1 MFRMSD
7 ISEAIAEEQDATT
20 MGGYKKLGMEKVV
33 ATTRETLSTKEL
45 TLKSTGLLGIALLA
59 LTACGG
65 DEDPAPEST
74 EEQNDT
80 SEDAGDGD
88 DTGEDESTE
97 ETAADAPTI
106 GELDEGIWDA
116 SLNQESVTISA
127 EVPAS
132 SMGAASEDAT
142 STEGESIQIVLSGNM
157 DGDGY
162 SYTINETLGDYLI
175 FSDQAF
181 QTVDS
186 VIEEYAQ
193 AQVEDQGPSPEELR
207 AEVETEGEWVD
218 ITSLAEQLE
227 TPSLFIENF
236 RTSMLSSAGVEDLSE
251 WDLEPELDTRDGED
265 VWVYSEETAESTIQF
280 VVKADEAEPLLME
293 VHSEAEGQETLV
305 TFSDWNEVEEPER
318 PAEDVVITEEDFM
331 SIAQSLV

>member
-1 MFRMSD
+1 VGTT
-7 ISEAIAEEQDATT
+7 SE
-20 MGGYKKLGMEKVV
+20 KLS
-33 ATTRETLSTKEL
+33 AREV
-45 TLKSTGLLGIALLA
+45 TLKTTGLLGVALLT

-65 DEDPAPEST
+65 GDDAAAEAPEAEQAAA
-74 EEQNDT
+74 EENE
-80 SEDAGDGD
+80 SESGATQDEEAEVAE
-88 DTGEDESTE
+88 EDIQ
-97 ETAADAPTI
+97 DAPTI
-106 GELDEGIWDA
+106 GEIDESIWES
-116 SLNQESVTISA
+116 SLNQDSVTISA

-132 SMGAASEDAT
+132 SLGAATEDAT
-142 STEGESIQIVLSGNM
+142 PTEGENIQIELSGNM

-207 AEVETEGEWVD
+207 REVETEGEWVD
-218 ITSLAEQLE
+218 ITSLAAQLE

-236 RTSMLSSAGVEDLSE
+236 RTSMLSSAGIEDLSE

-265 VWVYSEETAESTIQF
+265 VWVYSEETADATIQF
-280 VVKADEAEPLLME
+280 VVKAHEAEPLLME
-293 VHSEAEGQETLV
+293 VHSETEGQETLV

-318 PAEDVVITEEDFM
+318 PEEDVVISEEDFM
-331 SIAQSLV
+331 SIAESLV

>member
-1 MFRMSD
+1 
-7 ISEAIAEEQDATT
+7 
-20 MGGYKKLGMEKVV
+20 MEKVV
-33 ATTRETLSTKEL
+33 GTTSEKLSAREV
-45 TLKSTGLLGIALLA
+45 TLKTTGLLGVALLT

-65 DEDPAPEST
+65 
-74 EEQNDT
+74 
-80 SEDAGDGD
+80 GGD
-88 DTGEDESTE
+88 DAATETPEAEQAAAEENESESGATQDEEAEVAEEDIQ
-97 ETAADAPTI
+97 DAPTI
-106 GELDEGIWDA
+106 GEIDESIWES
-116 SLNQESVTISA
+116 SLNQDSVTISA

-132 SMGAASEDAT
+132 SLGAATEDAT
-142 STEGESIQIVLSGNM
+142 PTEGENIQIELSGNM

-207 AEVETEGEWVD
+207 REVETEGEWVD
-218 ITSLAEQLE
+218 ITSLAAQLE

-236 RTSMLSSAGVEDLSE
+236 RTSMLSSAGIEDLSE

-265 VWVYSEETAESTIQF
+265 VWVYSEETADATIQF

-293 VHSEAEGQETLV
+293 VHSETEGQETLV

-318 PAEDVVITEEDFM
+318 PEEDVVISEEDFM
-331 SIAQSLV
+331 SIAESLV

>member
-1 MFRMSD
+1 VG
-7 ISEAIAEEQDATT
+7 TT
-20 MGGYKKLGMEKVV
+20 SGKLS
-33 ATTRETLSTKEL
+33 AREV
-45 TLKSTGLLGIALLA
+45 TLKTTGLLGVALLT

-65 DEDPAPEST
+65 
-74 EEQNDT
+74 
-80 SEDAGDGD
+80 GGD
-88 DTGEDESTE
+88 DAATETTEAEQAAAEENESESGATQDEEAEVAEEDIQN
-97 ETAADAPTI
+97 APTI
-106 GELDEGIWDA
+106 GEIDESIWES
-116 SLNQESVTISA
+116 SLNQDSVTISA

-132 SMGAASEDAT
+132 SLGAATEDAT
-142 STEGESIQIVLSGNM
+142 PTEGENIQIELSGNM

-207 AEVETEGEWVD
+207 REVETEGEWVD
-218 ITSLAEQLE
+218 ITSLAAQLE

-236 RTSMLSSAGVEDLSE
+236 RTSMLSSAGIEDLSE

-265 VWVYSEETAESTIQF
+265 VWVYSEETADATIQF

-293 VHSEAEGQETLV
+293 VHSETEGQETLV

-318 PAEDVVITEEDFM
+318 PEEDVVISEEDFM
-331 SIAQSLV
+331 SIAESLV

>member
-1 MFRMSD
+1 MG
-7 ISEAIAEEQDATT
+7 TT
-20 MGGYKKLGMEKVV
+20 SGKLS
-33 ATTRETLSTKEL
+33 AREV
-45 TLKSTGLLGIALLA
+45 TLKTTGLLGVALLT

-65 DEDPAPEST
+65 
-74 EEQNDT
+74 
-80 SEDAGDGD
+80 GGD
-88 DTGEDESTE
+88 DAATETTEAEQAAAEENESESGATQDEEAEVAEEDIQ
-97 ETAADAPTI
+97 DAPTI
-106 GELDEGIWDA
+106 GEIDESIWES
-116 SLNQESVTISA
+116 SLNQDSVTISA

-132 SMGAASEDAT
+132 SLGAATEDAT
-142 STEGESIQIVLSGNM
+142 PTEGENIQIELSGNM

-207 AEVETEGEWVD
+207 REVETEGEWVD
-218 ITSLAEQLE
+218 ITSLAAQLE

-236 RTSMLSSAGVEDLSE
+236 RTSMLSSAGIEDLSE

-265 VWVYSEETAESTIQF
+265 VWVYSEETADATIQF

-293 VHSEAEGQETLV
+293 VHSETEGQETLV

-318 PAEDVVITEEDFM
+318 PEEDVVISEEDFM
-331 SIAQSLV
+331 SIAESLV

>member
-1 MFRMSD
+1 MGTT
-7 ISEAIAEEQDATT
+7 SE
-20 MGGYKKLGMEKVV
+20 KLS
-33 ATTRETLSTKEL
+33 AREV
-45 TLKSTGLLGIALLA
+45 TLKTTGLLGVALLT

-65 DEDPAPEST
+65 
-74 EEQNDT
+74 
-80 SEDAGDGD
+80 GGD
-88 DTGEDESTE
+88 DAATETTEAEQAAAEENESESGATQDEEAEVAEEDIQ
-97 ETAADAPTI
+97 DAPTI
-106 GELDEGIWDA
+106 GEIDESIWES
-116 SLNQESVTISA
+116 SLNQDSVTISA

-132 SMGAASEDAT
+132 SLGAATEDAT
-142 STEGESIQIVLSGNM
+142 PTEGENIQIELSGNM

-207 AEVETEGEWVD
+207 REVETEGEWVD
-218 ITSLAEQLE
+218 ITSLAAQLE

-236 RTSMLSSAGVEDLSE
+236 RTSMLSSAGIEDLSE

-265 VWVYSEETAESTIQF
+265 VWVYSEETADATIQF

-293 VHSEAEGQETLV
+293 VHSETEGQETLV

-318 PAEDVVITEEDFM
+318 PEEDVVISEEDFM
-331 SIAQSLV
+331 SIAESLV

>member
-1 MFRMSD
+1 MGTT
-7 ISEAIAEEQDATT
+7 SE
-20 MGGYKKLGMEKVV
+20 KLS
-33 ATTRETLSTKEL
+33 AREV
-45 TLKSTGLLGIALLA
+45 TLKTTGLLGVALLT

-65 DEDPAPEST
+65 
-74 EEQNDT
+74 
-80 SEDAGDGD
+80 GGD
-88 DTGEDESTE
+88 DAATETTEAEQAAAEENESESGATQDEEAEVAEEDIQN
-97 ETAADAPTI
+97 APTI
-106 GELDEGIWDA
+106 GEIDESIWES
-116 SLNQESVTISA
+116 SLNQDSVTISA

-132 SMGAASEDAT
+132 SLGAATEDAT
-142 STEGESIQIVLSGNM
+142 PTEGENIQIELSGNM

-207 AEVETEGEWVD
+207 REVETEGEWVD
-218 ITSLAEQLE
+218 ITSLAAQLE

-236 RTSMLSSAGVEDLSE
+236 RTSMLSSAGIEDLSE

-265 VWVYSEETAESTIQF
+265 VWVYSEETADATIQF

-293 VHSEAEGQETLV
+293 VHSETEGQETLV

-318 PAEDVVITEEDFM
+318 PEEDVVISEEDFM
-331 SIAQSLV
+331 SIAESLV

>member
-1 MFRMSD
+1 MG
-7 ISEAIAEEQDATT
+7 TT
-20 MGGYKKLGMEKVV
+20 SGKLS
-33 ATTRETLSTKEL
+33 AREV
-45 TLKSTGLLGIALLA
+45 TLKTTGLLGVALLT

-65 DEDPAPEST
+65 
-74 EEQNDT
+74 
-80 SEDAGDGD
+80 GGD
-88 DTGEDESTE
+88 DAATETTEAEQAAAEENESESGATQDEEAEVAEEDIQN
-97 ETAADAPTI
+97 APTI
-106 GELDEGIWDA
+106 GEIDESIWES
-116 SLNQESVTISA
+116 SLNQDSVTISA

-132 SMGAASEDAT
+132 SLGAATEDAT
-142 STEGESIQIVLSGNM
+142 PTEGENIQIELSGNM

-207 AEVETEGEWVD
+207 REVETEGEWVD
-218 ITSLAEQLE
+218 ITSLAAQLE

-236 RTSMLSSAGVEDLSE
+236 RTSMLSSAGIEDLSE

-265 VWVYSEETAESTIQF
+265 VWVYSEETADATIQF

-293 VHSEAEGQETLV
+293 VHSETEGQETLV

-318 PAEDVVITEEDFM
+318 PEEDVVISEEDFM
-331 SIAQSLV
+331 SIAESLV

>member
-1 MFRMSD
+1 
-7 ISEAIAEEQDATT
+7 
-20 MGGYKKLGMEKVV
+20 MEKVV
-33 ATTRETLSTKEL
+33 GTTSGKLSAREV
-45 TLKSTGLLGIALLA
+45 TLKTTGLLGVALLT

-65 DEDPAPEST
+65 
-74 EEQNDT
+74 
-80 SEDAGDGD
+80 GGD
-88 DTGEDESTE
+88 DAATETTEAEQAAAEENESESGATQDEEAEVAEEDIQN
-97 ETAADAPTI
+97 APTI
-106 GELDEGIWDA
+106 GEIDESIWES
-116 SLNQESVTISA
+116 SLNQDSVTISA

-132 SMGAASEDAT
+132 SLGAATEDAT
-142 STEGESIQIVLSGNM
+142 PTEGENIQIELSGNM

-207 AEVETEGEWVD
+207 REVETEGEWVD
-218 ITSLAEQLE
+218 ITSLAAQLE

-236 RTSMLSSAGVEDLSE
+236 RTSMLSSAGIEDLSE

-265 VWVYSEETAESTIQF
+265 VWVYSEETADATIQF

-293 VHSEAEGQETLV
+293 VHSETEGQETLV

-318 PAEDVVITEEDFM
+318 PEEDVVISEEDFM
-331 SIAQSLV
+331 SIAESLV